1 MCMDTADLLL
11 CFHLS
16 TRCEVFKTQAAGSK
30 QVWATL
36 QPPNS
41 STLHTCVLIQSS
53 QKPRPRRL
61 LYAIEGGMEAQRLDN
76 LNKVTIRKW
85 QGPHSDSC
93 WWNSF
98 HYRALDRQ
106 QEHLTFLLSQ
116 LIVNSEN
123 CFYIKNKK
131 RCQEM

>member
-1 MCMDTADLLL
+1 MCMDIADLLL
-11 CFHLS
+11 HFHLS
-16 TRCEVFKTQAAGSK
+16 VRREVFKTQAAGSK
-30 QVWATL
+30 QVWATGR
-36 QPPNS
+36 PPDR
-41 STLHTCVLIQSS
+41 STLRTCVLIQSS
-53 QKPRPRRL
+53 QKPMPRRL
-61 LYAIEGGMEAQRLDN
+61 LYSTEGEMEGQRLDN

-106 QEHLTFLLSQ
+106 QEHLIFLLIQ
-116 LIVNSEN
+116 VIVNSEN
-123 CFYIKNKK
+123 CFYINNKK